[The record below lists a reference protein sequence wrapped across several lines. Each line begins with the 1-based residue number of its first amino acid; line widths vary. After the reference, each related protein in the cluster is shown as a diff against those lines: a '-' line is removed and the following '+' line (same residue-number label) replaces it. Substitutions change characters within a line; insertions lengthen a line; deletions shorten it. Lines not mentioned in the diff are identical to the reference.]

1 MMLYIVLAIVVI
13 GAVALSRS
21 HEMMNLW
28 TILHAAFALIL
39 SLSLLRRALP
49 VFYFEGEFLFADHLS
64 VYEMLIAAFI
74 FLMAAI
80 YAHGYVEGMIRH
92 REMQVK
98 TVKPFYLALNAL
110 MISILLAFCSN
121 NLALFWLFTELT
133 TLFSAIL
140 IVTPNAKE
148 NIAVALS
155 YVFMASTAMLFSFI
169 GLILLF
175 ALSKNVLPEGS
186 LNWTTLI
193 QHSAALSPAVL
204 SLAALFLFIGFA
216 TKSGIVPFHS
226 WLPHAH
232 AIAPSVISTIL
243 SAVMLNVGIY
253 GLLRVYAILKP
264 VIGEGGVFSNVCI
277 VFGLA
282 SIALSALTMLA
293 KQNLKRLIAF
303 SSVENMGLLLLGI
316 GLGSPIAIFWVLFH
330 VLGHSLAK
338 ALMFMLS
345 GVIRLEYHQIHLDGV
360 DHLLERQPLASF
372 GLIVGSL
379 AVMGMPLSP
388 IFFSKIGLMSELGSR
403 SLPLLFLAV
412 ALFMLV
418 GAAFTRFMITLFT
431 QRREGSHDQTQ
442 FRMPLSI
449 NFAIML
455 LILALIIC
463 GVALPSPL
471 KTLLTEAVSALN
483 I

>member
-1 MMLYIVLAIVVI
+1 MILYIFLTLVVMAAI
-13 GAVALSRS
+13 ALSKS
-21 HEMMNLW
+21 HDMMNLW
-28 TILHAAFALIL
+28 TVLHGAFTLIL
-39 SLSLLRRALP
+39 ALLLLRKLP
-49 VFYFEGEFLFADHLS
+49 VFYFKDQAMFIDHLS
-64 VYEMLIAAFI
+64 VFEMLIAAFI
-74 FLMAAI
+74 FLIAAI
-80 YAHGYVEGMIRH
+80 YAHGYVEGMLRH
-92 REMQVK
+92 QEMQAK

-121 NLALFWLFTELT
+121 NLALFWIFTELT

-155 YVFMASTAMLFSFI
+155 YVFVASTAMLFSFI

-175 ALSKNVLPEGS
+175 AVSKNALNQGT
-186 LNWTTLI
+186 LNWTTLT
-193 QHSAALSPAVL
+193 QHSAEFAPAMM
-204 SLAALFLFIGFA
+204 SLAALFIFIGFA

-264 VIGEGGVFSNVCI
+264 ATGSNGVFSAVCI
-277 VFGLA
+277 AFGLL

-293 KQNLKRLIAF
+293 KKNLKRLIAF

-316 GLGSPIAIFWVLFH
+316 GLGSPVAIFWVLFH

-345 GVIRLEYHQIHLDGV
+345 GVIQLEYHHIHLDNT
-360 DHLLERQPLASF
+360 DHLLQRQPLASF

-379 AVMGMPLSP
+379 AVIGMPLSP
-388 IFFSKIGLMSELGSR
+388 IFMSKIGLMSELGSR
-403 SLPLLFLAV
+403 SLPLLFMAIV
-412 ALFMLV
+412 LFMLV
-418 GAAFTRFMITLFT
+418 GAAFTRFMLTLFT
-431 QRREGSHDQTQ
+431 QRRGDQNTTQ
-442 FRMPLSI
+442 FQTPFSI
-449 NFAIML
+449 HLAIMIL
-455 LILALIIC
+455 IFALILC

-471 KTLLTEAVSALN
+471 KTLLTDAVSSLN

>member
-1 MMLYIVLAIVVI
+1 MILYIFLTLVVMAAI
-13 GAVALSRS
+13 ALSKS
-21 HEMMNLW
+21 HDMMNLW
-28 TILHAAFALIL
+28 TVLHAAFALIL
-39 SLSLLRRALP
+39 SLLLLRKLP
-49 VFYFEGEFLFADHLS
+49 VFYFDAQYMFIDHLS
-64 VYEMLIAAFI
+64 VFEMLIAAFI
-74 FLMAAI
+74 FLIAAI
-80 YAHGYVEGMIRH
+80 YARGYVEGMLRH
-92 REMQVK
+92 QEMQAK
-98 TVKPFYLALNAL
+98 TIKPFYLALNAL
-110 MISILLAFCSN
+110 MVSILLAFCSN
-121 NLALFWLFTELT
+121 NLALFWIFTELT

-175 ALSKNVLPEGS
+175 AVSKKTLGEGT
-186 LNWTTLI
+186 LNWTTLT
-193 QHSAALSPAVL
+193 QHSAEFAPAMM
-204 SLAALFLFIGFA
+204 SLAALFIFIGFA
-216 TKSGIVPFHS
+216 TKSGVVPFHS

-264 VIGEGGVFSNVCI
+264 ATGSNGVFSTVCI
-277 VFGLA
+277 AFGLL

-293 KQNLKRLIAF
+293 KKNLKRLIAF

-360 DHLLERQPLASF
+360 DHLLKRQPLASF

-379 AVMGMPLSP
+379 AVIGMPLSP
-388 IFFSKIGLMSELGSR
+388 IFMSKIGLMSELGSR
-403 SLPLLFLAV
+403 SLPLLFV
-412 ALFMLV
+412 AIVLFMLV
-418 GAAFTRFMITLFT
+418 GAAFTRFMLTLFT
-431 QRREGSHDQTQ
+431 QRRGDQNTTQ
-442 FRMPLSI
+442 FQTPFSI
-449 NFAIML
+449 HLAIMIL
-455 LILALIIC
+455 IFALILC

-471 KTLLTEAVSALN
+471 KTLLTDAVSNLN

>member
-1 MMLYIVLAIVVI
+1 MMLYIFLVIVVI
-13 GAVALSRS
+13 GAIVISKS

-39 SLSLLRRALP
+39 SLLLLRKLP
-49 VFYFEGEFLFADHLS
+49 VFYFEGQYMFIDHLS
-64 VYEMLIAAFI
+64 VYEMLIASFI
-74 FLMAAI
+74 FLIAAI
-80 YAHGYVEGMIRH
+80 YAHGYVEGMVQH
-92 REMQVK
+92 QEMQAK
-98 TVKPFYLALNAL
+98 TIKPFYLALNAL
-110 MISILLAFCSN
+110 MVSILLAFCSN
-121 NLALFWLFTELT
+121 NLALFWIFTELT

-155 YVFMASTAMLFSFI
+155 YVFMASTAMLFSFV

-175 ALSKNVLPEGS
+175 AVSKSALSEGT
-186 LNWTTLI
+186 LNWTTLT
-193 QHSAALSPAVL
+193 QHSAEFAPAMM
-204 SLAALFLFIGFA
+204 SLAALFIFIGFA
-216 TKSGIVPFHS
+216 TKSGVVPFHS

-243 SAVMLNVGIY
+243 SAVMLNVGMY
-253 GLLRVYAILKP
+253 GLLRVYAVLKP
-264 VIGEGGVFSNVCI
+264 ATGNNSVFSAVCI
-277 VFGLA
+277 GFGLL
-282 SIALSALTMLA
+282 SIAFSALTMLA
-293 KQNLKRLIAF
+293 KKNLKRLIAF

-345 GVIRLEYHQIHLDGV
+345 GVIRLEYHQIHLDDV
-360 DHLLERQPLASF
+360 DYLLERQPFVSF

-379 AVMGMPLSP
+379 AVIGMPLSP
-388 IFFSKIGLMSELGSR
+388 IFMSKIGLMSELGSR
-403 SLPLLFLAV
+403 SLPLLFLAIL
-412 ALFMLV
+412 LFMLV

-431 QRREGSHDQTQ
+431 QRRGNQNTTKFQTP
-442 FRMPLSI
+442 FSI
-449 NFAIML
+449 NLAIL
-455 LILALIIC
+455 ILILALIIC

-471 KTLLTEAVSALN
+471 KTLLTHAVSNLN